1 MRFFLLL
8 AIILMYSST
17 RKKVIIS
24 VVSDLVTDQRVNRA
38 ALTLQSK
45 GMEVILVGR
54 SLKKSL
60 PVDKR
65 PYKTVRLKCWFEK
78 GPLFYAVYNLRLLFY
93 LLFNKADIYLSN
105 DLDTLAANF
114 IASRLKNVRLVYD
127 SHEYFTEVPELVS
140 RPFIRSIW
148 LKIEQW
154 IFPHLSDVMTV
165 NDSIAGFYKA
175 KYNVPVKVVRNLP
188 FSADLSKPI
197 MNRKQWGIP
206 EEARVFLFQGAGI
219 NIDRGAEESIEAISL
234 VPGAVLVF
242 IGGGDVIQQLKNK
255 VKSKGIEGKVF
266 FIPKQPFNE
275 LIRFTRMADF
285 GLTLDKSSNL
295 NYKYSLPNKLF
306 DYIQACLPVLAT
318 DLYEVKNIIEKYD
331 VGLITSSCD
340 PQILAGKMID
350 MMSDTAR
357 FARWKKNLKL
367 AAAELCWEKEQQ
379 KFLAL
384 FSDVRKT

>member
-65 PYKTVRLKCWFEK
+65 PYKTMRLKCWFEK

-165 NDSIAGFYKA
+165 NDSIAGFYEA

-188 FSADLSKPI
+188 ISADLSKPT

-219 NIDRGAEESIEAISL
+219 NIDRGAEESIDAISL
-234 VPGAVLVF
+234 VSGAVLVF

-275 LIRFTRMADF
+275 LIRFTHMADF

-318 DLYEVKNIIEKYD
+318 DLHEVKNIIEKYD

-357 FARWKKNLKL
+357 FARWKKNLKF

>member
-45 GMEVILVGR
+45 GMEVMLVGR

-65 PYKTVRLKCWFEK
+65 PYKTMRLKCWFEK

-114 IASRLKNVRLVYD
+114 ITSRLKNVRLVYD

-165 NDSIAGFYKA
+165 NDSIAGFYEA

-188 FSADLSKPI
+188 FSADLSKPT

-234 VPGAVLVF
+234 VSGAVLVF

-275 LIRFTRMADF
+275 LIRFTHMADF
-285 GLTLDKSSNL
+285 GLTLDKSSNP

-318 DLYEVKNIIEKYD
+318 DLHEVKNIIEKYD

>member
-65 PYKTVRLKCWFEK
+65 PYKTMRLKCWFEK

-165 NDSIAGFYKA
+165 NDSIAGFYEA

-188 FSADLSKPI
+188 ISADLSKPT

-219 NIDRGAEESIEAISL
+219 NIDRGAEESIDAISL

-275 LIRFTRMADF
+275 LIRFTHMADF

-318 DLYEVKNIIEKYD
+318 DLHEVKNIIEKYD

-357 FARWKKNLKL
+357 FARWKKNLKF

>member
-65 PYKTVRLKCWFEK
+65 PYKTMRLKCWFEK

-165 NDSIAGFYKA
+165 NDSIAGFYEA

-188 FSADLSKPI
+188 ISADLSKPT

-219 NIDRGAEESIEAISL
+219 NIDRGAEESIDAISL

-275 LIRFTRMADF
+275 LIRFTHMADF

-318 DLYEVKNIIEKYD
+318 DLHEVKNIIEKYD

>member
-1 MRFFLLL
+1 
-8 AIILMYSST
+8 MYSST

-242 IGGGDVIQQLKNK
+242 IGSGDVIQQLKNK